1 MLKQAQK
8 TPDFSALNQDN
19 ELIESAIFKA
29 YKNIVLYF
37 YPKDDTPRCMIEAND
52 FTMLAIL
59 QQLKA
64 L

>member
-37 YPKDDTPRCMIEAND
+37 LP
-52 FTMLAIL
+52 
-59 QQLKA
+59 
-64 L
+64 